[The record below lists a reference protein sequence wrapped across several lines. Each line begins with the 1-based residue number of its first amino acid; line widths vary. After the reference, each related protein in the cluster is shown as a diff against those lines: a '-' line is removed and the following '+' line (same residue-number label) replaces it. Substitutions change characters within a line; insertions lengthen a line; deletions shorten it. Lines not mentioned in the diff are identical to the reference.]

1 MNQNNIIYESQERGI
16 MICLRQEDVKI
27 PVHIATKYP
36 LILVRCA
43 TARFAVSN
51 RLGQHSYAWVNNII
65 VDTFKQIGFTVK
77 PSIRPNQYTIV
88 GKKDKFQFVLKYGRW
103 GDK

>member
-1 MNQNNIIYESQERGI
+1 MNPDNIIYESQERGI

-27 PVHIATKYP
+27 PLHIADKYP

-43 TARFAVSN
+43 STRFAVSN
-51 RLGQHSYAWVNNII
+51 KRMTESYAWVNKII
-65 VDTFKQIGFTVK
+65 VDSFKQIGLTVK
-77 PSIRPNQYTIV
+77 PSIRPNQYAII
-88 GKKDKFQFVLKYGRW
+88 GKKNRFQFVLKYGRW